1 MAIDHLLAVVP
12 VSDIDAAG
20 TWYESLIGRQADNNP
35 MPTLVE
41 WQLVDSG
48 WLQVFVDADRAG
60 SGLLNF
66 AVDNLEHHIAEL
78 RLRGLRPG
86 EIVDANKGVRLSTIS
101 DPDGNTI
108 TLIGGFRIKYLA
120 SIHR

>member
-1 MAIDHLLAVVP
+1 
-12 VSDIDAAG
+12 
-20 TWYESLIGRQADNNP
+20 
-35 MPTLVE
+35 
-41 WQLVDSG
+41 
-48 WLQVFVDADRAG
+48 VFVDADRAG

-78 RLRGLRPG
+78 RRRGLRPS

-108 TLIGGFRIKYLA
+108 TLIGGFRVNYQAPNAFTQNRKLTILPYSTGA
-120 SIHR
+120 VGPVNGC